1 MKFFS
6 IFSILLIQIIDT
18 AELIF
23 PKIGFIKFHDAENGH
38 SSWLDTSNKS
48 IHNKITNNINDKNND
63 ISVFCNKNNIDLI
76 SINTSKGYLEPLI
89 DFFNY
94 RMQKY

>member
-1 MKFFS
+1 MK
-6 IFSILLIQIIDT
+6 IITGVRMRKHGNTD
-18 AELIF
+18 
-23 PKIGFIKFHDAENGH
+23 
-38 SSWLDTSNKS
+38 
-48 IHNKITNNINDKNND
+48 NDKNND